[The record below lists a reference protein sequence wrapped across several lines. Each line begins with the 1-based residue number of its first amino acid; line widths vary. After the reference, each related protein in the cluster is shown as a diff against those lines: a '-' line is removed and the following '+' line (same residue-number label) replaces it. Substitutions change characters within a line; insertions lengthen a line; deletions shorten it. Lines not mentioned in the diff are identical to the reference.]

1 MPFLFLFALAVQAAA
16 QPDWQPLGPSNN
28 GRPAFYDPA
37 SVVRAG
43 NITRVRLRFTDES
56 NYALSTAEL
65 RCASFESRMIG
76 VVTYASDGR
85 ELVRNEMTTPF
96 RGIVIGGFLERLA
109 RAVCDPAT
117 LPPAPQ

>member
-1 MPFLFLFALAVQAAA
+1 MILLLLALAAQAAA
-16 QPDWQPLGPSNN
+16 QPDWRPLGASNN

-43 NITRVRLRFTDES
+43 NVTRVRLRFTDEGS
-56 NYALSTAEL
+56 YSLSTAEV
-65 RCASFESRMIG
+65 RCGSFDARMVG
-76 VVTYASDGR
+76 VITYAPDGR
-85 ELVRNEMTTPF
+85 ELIRNEMTTPF
-96 RGIVIGGFLERLA
+96 RGIVMGGFLETLA